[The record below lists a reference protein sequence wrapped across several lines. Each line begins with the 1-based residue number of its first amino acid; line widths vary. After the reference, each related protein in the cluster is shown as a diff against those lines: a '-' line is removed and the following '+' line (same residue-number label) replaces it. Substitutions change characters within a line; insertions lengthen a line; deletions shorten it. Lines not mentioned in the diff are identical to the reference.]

1 MYKVAILVLPGCM
14 QSAVVGCVDILLL
27 GSEHWK
33 KGGLTSFE
41 RGPLFSIT
49 TLSSEQQKEVQ
60 CYNNLGLKTDDTIF
74 TDTKYDIVIVPP
86 LLDDFSAL
94 LSHTAI
100 LNWLIQQSKNHTC
113 ICSVCAGAFLLAQ
126 SGLLY
131 GKKATTHIQL
141 ADKFCT
147 QYPSI
152 NLQKEKMIIDEGDI
166 ITAGGVTG
174 YMDLCLY
181 LVRRF
186 GSQDL
191 ARVLSKL
198 LLIDPARESQ
208 QPYATQSTIK
218 THGDEQILQLQSWL
232 DENFNQ
238 PHSLKKMANIAVMG
252 ERSLLRRFKKA
263 TGDSPSQYVQQ
274 IRINKA
280 RTLLETTTLSVE
292 NIMDQM
298 GYLDASSFR
307 RLFKKKCGVSPTEYR
322 KKFSILS

>member
-1 MYKVAILVLPGCM
+1 MYKVAILALPGCM
-14 QSAVVGCVDILLL
+14 QSAVIGCVDILLL
-27 GSEHWK
+27 GSKQWEKSH
-33 KGGLTSFE
+33 LNPQL
-41 RGPLFSIT
+41 GPLFSVT
-49 TLSSEQQKEVQ
+49 TLSPDPLKETR
-60 CYNNLGLKTDDTIF
+60 CYNNLLLKTDDTIF
-74 TDTKYDIVIVPP
+74 ENTKYDIIIIPP
-86 LLDDFSAL
+86 LLDDFSTL
-94 LSHTAI
+94 LTHTK
-100 LNWLIQQSKNHTC
+100 LLCWLVQQSENHTC

-126 SGLLY
+126 SGLLQD
-131 GKKATTHIQL
+131 KKATTHIQL
-141 ADKFCT
+141 ADKFCS

-152 NLQKEKMIIDEGDI
+152 NLQKEKMIIDEGNI

-181 LVRRF
+181 LMRRF

-208 QPYATQSTIK
+208 QPYATQPAIK
-218 THGDEQILQLQSWL
+218 THGDEQILLLQSWL

-238 PHSLKKMANIAVMG
+238 PHSIKKMAEIAVMG

-274 IRINKA
+274 IRVNKA
-280 RTLLETTTLSVE
+280 RTLLETTKRPVE
-292 NIMDQM
+292 DIMNQV
-298 GYLDASSFR
+298 GYQDTSSFR

-322 KKFSILS
+322 KKFSILT

>member
-1 MYKVAILVLPGCM
+1 MYKVAILALPGCM
-14 QSAVVGCVDILLL
+14 QSAVVGCLDILLL
-27 GSEHWK
+27 GSEQWGK
-33 KGGLTSFE
+33 KHPSFKTP
-41 RGPLFSIT
+41 PLFSIR
-49 TLSSEQQKEVQ
+49 TLSSEHQKEVQ
-60 CYNNLGLKTDDTIF
+60 CYNNLLLKTDDTIF
-74 TDTKYDIVIVPP
+74 EETKYDIIIIPP
-86 LLDDFSAL
+86 LLDDFSTL
-94 LSHTAI
+94 LSHTKL
-100 LNWLIQQSKNHTC
+100 LNWLVQQSEKHTC
-113 ICSVCAGAFLLAQ
+113 ICSVCAGAFLLAE
-126 SGLLY
+126 SGLLQ

-152 NLQKEKMIIDEGDI
+152 NLQKEKMLVDEGNI

-181 LVRRF
+181 LMRRF

-198 LLIDPARESQ
+198 LLIDPGRESQ
-208 QPYATQSTIK
+208 QPYATQPAIK

-238 PHSLKKMANIAVMG
+238 PHSIKKMAEIAVMG
-252 ERSLLRRFKKA
+252 ERSLLRRFKTA

-274 IRINKA
+274 IRVNRV
-280 RTLLETTTLSVE
+280 RTLLETTTLPVE
-292 NIMDQM
+292 NIIDQV
-298 GYLDASSFR
+298 GYQDTSSFR
-307 RLFKKKCGVSPTEYR
+307 RLFKKKYGLSPTEYR